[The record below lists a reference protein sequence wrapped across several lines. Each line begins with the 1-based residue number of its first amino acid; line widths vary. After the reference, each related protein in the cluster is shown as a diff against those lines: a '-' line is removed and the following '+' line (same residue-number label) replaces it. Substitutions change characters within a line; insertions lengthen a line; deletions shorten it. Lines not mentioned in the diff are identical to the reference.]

1 MLWQIKWRM
10 PILKFSLNIK
20 EMENKENLIL
30 SAHDFSNILQR
41 IKDFKQELWKE
52 SQICII
58 VKNTIFWDDIYL
70 ETKVRSQSNI
80 WNALSLYYA
89 PDWGWYFTKVLFY
102 SSFAGNEFLF
112 SFIWEYIDFVFTSEI
127 HKVLF

>member
-41 IKDFKQELWKE
+41 IKDFKQEL
-52 SQICII
+52 
-58 VKNTIFWDDIYL
+58 
-70 ETKVRSQSNI
+70 
-80 WNALSLYYA
+80 
-89 PDWGWYFTKVLFY
+89 
-102 SSFAGNEFLF
+102 
-112 SFIWEYIDFVFTSEI
+112 
-127 HKVLF
+127 